1 MKSIIGINK
10 EALDQ
15 NQYLASLINEG
26 MAAGLV
32 GVEFSKSISFDLMEI
47 FKEVMRMYTRG
58 ESTTL
63 KAETA
68 EGLMQSIV
76 YSLDLYLMKY
86 SAPEDAILHLR
97 SSNTNMFYKEAIE
110 YVKHYIEE
118 TKNLYRAIETK
129 RIIIP
134 NVVYNETFTKAIPDF
149 FANYDVIFSAQDTS
163 TDIDYPLVFDD
174 MSIKG
179 IMYIRRYLEAFQ
191 LENEF
196 CRKFNPS
203 NITALLEAYG
213 KFNRL
218 NYEQSPINIFE
229 LIFNNI
235 VFLTLLDKNKSYEN
249 LFISAIEFEMIE
261 EQLNRLEKSEIK
273 NLISE
278 GINRVMH
285 NLEINSGNL
294 RDLIYRY
301 SDSMMIRL
309 ENALE
314 HGNLRNMVIL
324 EVVTQYKEQTVLE
337 IGYRMDNKAFRFV
350 YRKIM
355 DCSTAEDKMILLAK
369 YVHSLGDFVDLL
381 KADCFYEKEYD
392 YVFGSLGNLELSTLI
407 TSELKE
413 YILRGEDK
421 LSVLFSNTIVYKYA
435 WEKALIDWLRAVD
448 KSRLQ
453 DIELLVHKNLVNE
466 IV

>member
-15 NQYLASLINEG
+15 KQYLASLINEG
-26 MAAGLV
+26 MAVGLV
-32 GVEFSKSISFDLMEI
+32 DVEFSKSISFDLMEI

-68 EGLMQSIV
+68 AGLMQSIV

-86 SAPEDAILHLR
+86 SVPEDAILHLR
-97 SSNTNMFYKEAIE
+97 SSNTKMFYKEAIE
-110 YVKHYIEE
+110 HVKNYVEE
-118 TKNLYRAIETK
+118 TKKLYRKIETK

-134 NVVYNETFTKAIPDF
+134 NVVYNETFTKAIPAF

-196 CRKFNPS
+196 CCKFNPS
-203 NITALLEAYG
+203 NITALLESYG
-213 KFNRL
+213 TFNGL

-229 LIFNNI
+229 MIFSNV
-235 VFLTLLDKNKSYEN
+235 VFLALLDKSYEN

-273 NLISE
+273 NLILE

-285 NLEINSGNL
+285 DLEINSRNL
-294 RDLIYRY
+294 RNLIYRY
-301 SDSMMIRL
+301 SDSMIIRL

-314 HGNLRNMVIL
+314 HGNLRNMVVL
-324 EVVTQYKEQTVLE
+324 EMVTQYKEQTVLE
-337 IGYRMDNKAFRFV
+337 IGSKMDNRAFRFV

-381 KADCFYEKEYD
+381 KADCFYGKEYD
-392 YVFGSLGNLELSTLI
+392 FVFGSLGDLELSTLI

-421 LSVLFSNTIVYKYA
+421 LSVLFSNTIDYKHA
-435 WEKALIDWLRAVD
+435 WEKALVDWLRDLD
-448 KSRLQ
+448 KSHLQ
-453 DIELLVHKNLVNE
+453 DIDLLVRKNLVNE